1 MLYTYRVDCWVNPKS
16 GFELAKQNKYLA
28 RFKKVIRALFSEN
41 QPFQK
46 ALDSFG
52 KNYEGMVL
60 ESLIIETD
68 QLYEDSQVEIESEIK
83 RKYPEAIIISHTI
96 LKASKDLVKS

>member
-1 MLYTYRVDCWVNPKS
+1 MLFTYRVDCWINPKS
-16 GFELAKQNKYLA
+16 GFELAKQNKFLT
-28 RFKKVIRALFSEN
+28 RFKKVVRALFSEN

-52 KNYEGMVL
+52 KSYEGMVL

-68 QLYEDSQVEIESEIK
+68 QIFENNEEEIVAEIK
-83 RKYPEAIIISHTI
+83 KKHPEAIIISHTI
-96 LKASKDLVKS
+96 MKLVKA

>member
-16 GFELAKQNKYLA
+16 GFELAKQNKFLA
-28 RFKKVIRALFSEN
+28 RFKKVVRALFSEN
-41 QPFQK
+41 QPFQS
-46 ALDSFG
+46 ALDKFG

-68 QLYEDSQVEIESEIK
+68 QMYEDLESEIVAEIK
-83 RKYPEAIIISHTI
+83 NKHPEAIIISHTI
-96 LKASKDLVKS
+96 MKLEKEKVKD